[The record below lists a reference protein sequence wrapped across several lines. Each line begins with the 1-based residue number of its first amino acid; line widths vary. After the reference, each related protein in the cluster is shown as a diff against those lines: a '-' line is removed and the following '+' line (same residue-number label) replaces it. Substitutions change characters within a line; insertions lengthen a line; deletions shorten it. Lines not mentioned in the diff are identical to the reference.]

1 MRKSIHYLALAT
13 VAVAILA
20 TACNKGK
27 NAGNSGNGL
36 FGEKSG
42 IVYYKPFDMMGVKM
56 TQTLYFDEYGNKEMR
71 ETVIEGNMM
80 GTAMKQ
86 HSVDIREGNISY
98 HYELENNMGQGEQAK
113 KEAYKATLPPE
124 VMEQMNIAA
133 LSADWKKRLDYKEEG
148 EETVAGIKGIKYS
161 IAPDSTN
168 LANRMVG
175 VQYKNIPLKIVMGQ
189 LEMVAD
195 KVDFDAKVPA
205 DKFKVP
211 AGYTIIDEK
220 TMPQGL
226 PQEELGSEADSL
238 AK

>member
-1 MRKSIHYLALAT
+1 
-13 VAVAILA
+13 
-20 TACNKGK
+20 
-27 NAGNSGNGL
+27 
-36 FGEKSG
+36 
-42 IVYYKPFDMMGVKM
+42 MGVKM
-56 TQTLYFDEYGNKEMR
+56 TQTLYFDDYGNKEMR

-80 GTAMKQ
+80 GTSMKQ

-98 HYELENNMGQGEQAK
+98 HYELENNMGQGDQAK

-133 LSADWKKRLDYKEEG
+133 LSANWKKRLDYKEEG
-148 EETVAGIKGIKYS
+148 DETVAGIKGLKYS

-195 KVDFDAKVPA
+195 KVEFDAKVPA
-205 DKFKVP
+205 EKFKVP
-211 AGYTIIDEK
+211 EGYTIIDEK